1 MKLLL
6 DESLP
11 RQLVSSFPETFEV
24 VTVQQMSWAGTE
36 NGKLLELAAQSG
48 FVVLVTADKGIQY
61 QQDPKSLPITVV
73 VLSANR
79 TRVEDLQ
86 PLVPEL
92 LDLLSQELDLKV
104 YHIGA

>member
-11 RQLVSSFPETFEV
+11 RQFVASFPETFEV
-24 VTVQQMSWAGTE
+24 ATVQQMSWVGTE
-36 NGKLLELAAQSG
+36 NGELLELAAQSG

-61 QQDPKSLPITVV
+61 QQDPKSLPLAVV

-86 PLVPEL
+86 PLIPEL
-92 LDLLSQELDLKV
+92 LELLSQELELNV
-104 YHIGA
+104 HHIGA